1 MGNKTKTSFKLRS
14 GNSTPFK
21 MMGSSPLKNPV
32 GGAWNVL
39 KGAGKLLYGG
49 MIADDIVSDKTKNK
63 STVEKI
69 LRTVDEWGPTMGIF
83 SKGYDNVK
91 SGKAEIPKGY
101 YQKGGEGY
109 KKTDYSK
116 KTRDYSGKKTTSSKG

>member
-1 MGNKTKTSFKLRS
+1 MVNKTKTPFKLRS

-21 MMGSSPLKNPV
+21 MMGSSPLKV
-32 GGAWNVL
+32 GGVWNIL

-49 MIADDIVSDKTKNK
+49 MVADDIVSDKTENR
-63 STVEKI
+63 STTEKV
-69 LRTVDEWGPTMGIF
+69 LRTIEEWGPTMGIL
-83 SKGYDNVK
+83 SKGYDNAK
-91 SGKAEIPKGY
+91 SGTAKIPKGY

-116 KTRDYSGKKTTSSKG
+116 KTRNYSGKETT